1 VDHGKVEHD
10 VNIIHI
16 LPEFDEGGV
25 ERHVL
30 WLSNEL
36 AALGHDVTVVS
47 AGGKLEA
54 RLKGVTI
61 VHLPVHRKTR

>member
-1 VDHGKVEHD
+1 M
-10 VNIIHI
+10 NIIHI

-61 VHLPVHRKTR
+61 VHLPVHRKNPLTALY